1 MVKRI
6 SKVSTVFP
14 LKGKIE
20 KLSRFNKK
28 DHVLCL
34 PISAALKLQAPEL
47 NATGGHK
54 LGGKI

>member
-14 LKGKIE
+14 LKGKPQ

-28 DHVLCL
+28 HHFLCL
-34 PISAALKLQAPEL
+34 PISVALKLQAPEP
-47 NATGGHK
+47 NATRGHN